1 MSQTPKFITEQEFKI
16 LRKGA
21 KQTRY
26 PVRNELMIF
35 MLYRHGLR
43 ETELCNLR
51 LDQVDTEQGHLHLQ
65 RLKGSNSFSH
75 PIDGEELRLIR
86 RYLRFK
92 EGKKGEA
99 LPYFFV
105 SDRGN
110 QFCRDSIAKTV
121 KSCGIKGGITEKT
134 ITPHMLR
141 HGCGFYLANKGY
153 DLRVIQ
159 DYLGH
164 KNIKN
169 TVIYTQLTGKQF
181 EGMWE

>member
-1 MSQTPKFITEQEFKI
+1 MPMLPKFITEPEFKQ
-16 LRKGA
+16 LRTGA

-43 ETELCNLR
+43 ESELCNLK
-51 LDQVDTEQGHLHLQ
+51 LEQIDTEEGRLHLQ

-92 EGKKGEA
+92 EGKKGDS
-99 LPYFFV
+99 LPYFFI

-110 QFCRDSIAKTV
+110 QLCRDTV
-121 KSCGIKGGITEKT
+121 SKAVKACATKGGITDKK

-153 DLRVIQ
+153 DVRVIQ

-164 KNIKN
+164 KNIQN